1 MPAIDELQK
10 GEMSA
15 DIKPKESTSV
25 LASWRSWYKSNDATP
40 VRDILQ
46 RQIPINRPQLARE
59 TSSEL
64 WQIVKAAKKTVQPSN
79 ADVLT
84 QAGDLALD
92 DLRRYIQSETR
103 ALRDAQSDLSRKRHV
118 GWKKVTTGTQQFALT
133 FGQFLG
139 AYSGVVSIVKEI
151 DSNYGGAATATL
163 SLLYATVKMKADD
176 EEAITATMQ
185 QITDQLPNVDIYQH
199 IYADPQLGEMLANVY
214 VQIMRFAREAIEY
227 AQGHGHRRLFKS
239 MRRPGK
245 FMGIDQE
252 MRASFTN
259 IKVRCEALLAS
270 RVAELDRR
278 NMELLK
284 ELAALKVQL
293 QESARR
299 EDNNAVVH
307 LRKSLGL
314 EARQP
319 SGTRLEQV
327 KSHRHILRALFG
339 RFDGEVERLDLDKLA
354 TFAKYKEWRD
364 AESSSILALQGRNAY
379 GYYQFGSYSWLSEA
393 ACEFI
398 ESIMGQPDTRD
409 NIAYCLPQDEVL
421 PEKWLA
427 AITGQF
433 LELHPSVVRRG
444 SDLRN
449 IDLDISRSIDHSARL
464 TTHDTNATPDSR
476 LRGDRLK
483 SIAAALIRII
493 NRIPGTTYIVID
505 SADQCDKT
513 ARGALLETLVQV
525 ASQTENT
532 VKILLLSR
540 QQFWDFGDKL
550 RELESCHI
558 VQLRID
564 QGEL

>member
-10 GEMSA
+10 GEVNA

-25 LASWRSWYKSNDATP
+25 LASWRSWYKSNDATS

-46 RQIPINRPQLARE
+46 RQVPINRPQLARE

-64 WQIVKAAKKTVQPSN
+64 WQIVKTAKKTVQPSN
-79 ADVLT
+79 ADVWT

-92 DLRRYIQSETR
+92 DLRRYVQSETR
-103 ALRDAQSDLSRKRHV
+103 ALRDAQSDLSRRRHV

-151 DSNYGGAATATL
+151 DSNYGGAATVTL
-163 SLLYATVKMKADD
+163 SLLYA
-176 EEAITATMQ
+176 
-185 QITDQLPNVDIYQH
+185 ITDQLPNIDIYQH

-227 AQGHGHRRLFKS
+227 AQGRGHRRLFKS
-239 MRRPGK
+239 MGKPGK
-245 FMGIDQE
+245 FTGIDQE

-259 IKVRCEALLAS
+259 IKVRCETLLAS

-278 NMELLK
+278 NMELLE

-293 QESARR
+293 QGEQSRTKCTTAELTVNTESARR

-327 KSHRHILRALFG
+327 KSHRHMLRALFG
-339 RFDGEVERLDLDKLA
+339 RFDGEVERLDLNKLA
-354 TFAKYKEWRD
+354 AFAKYKEWRD
-364 AESSSILALQGRNAY
+364 AETSSILALQGRNAY
-379 GYYQFGSYSWLSEA
+379 GYHQFGSYSWLSEA

-398 ESIMGQPDTRD
+398 ESIMGQPDTFD
-409 NIAYCLPQDEVL
+409 NIAYCLPQDEAL

-449 IDLDISRSIDHSARL
+449 IDLDISRSMNHSARL

-483 SIAAALIRII
+483 SIPAALIRII
-493 NRIPGTTYIVID
+493 NRMPGTAYIVID

-525 ASQTENT
+525 ANQTENT
-532 VKILLLSR
+532 VKILLASR
-540 QQFWDFGDKL
+540 QQFWGFGDKL